1 MNRSTKTVRLLSRR
15 SRSKKLSSIIREYEA
30 EHGKIKNEK
39 RKKRRGDDDA
49 KKAKKQEDNGKKD
62 STKK

>member
-1 MNRSTKTVRLLSRR
+1 MNRSTKTVKLLSRR
-15 SRSKKLSSIIREYEA
+15 SRSKKLSLIIREYEA

-49 KKAKKQEDNGKKD
+49 KKAKR
-62 STKK
+62 